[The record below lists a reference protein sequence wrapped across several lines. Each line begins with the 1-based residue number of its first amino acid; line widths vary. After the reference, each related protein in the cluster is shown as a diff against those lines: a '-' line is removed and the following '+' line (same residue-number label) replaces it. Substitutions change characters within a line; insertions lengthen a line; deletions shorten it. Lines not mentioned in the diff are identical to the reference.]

1 MNEEKCSKMRD
12 EPYNEVHFYL
22 TLFSI
27 CVIRQMEFLFRH
39 YFEIREKLC
48 SQMLFPIWKGR

>member
-48 SQMLFPIWKGR
+48 SQM